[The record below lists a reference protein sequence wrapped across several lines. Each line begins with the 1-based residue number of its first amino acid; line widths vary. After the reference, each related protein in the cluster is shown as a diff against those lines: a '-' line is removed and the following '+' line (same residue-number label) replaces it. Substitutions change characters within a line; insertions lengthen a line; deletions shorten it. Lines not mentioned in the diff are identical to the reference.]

1 MSSQDEMVATFLSLT
16 GGDSQEFARSF
27 LESTGW
33 NVEMAVGM
41 MLDGGG
47 PPAGGG
53 GGGGVP
59 PMLSP
64 DGDALM
70 GGASPNV
77 RAPIPQMR
85 DQLISHDPAQR
96 GPGAPPLISTSRQVP
111 AGARAQTSE
120 STWRSSPPLPAQEQG
135 RGPRQIFF

>member
-47 PPAGGG
+47 RRRA
-53 GGGGVP
+53 
-59 PMLSP
+59 
-64 DGDALM
+64 AAAAA
-70 GGASPNV
+70 ASL
-77 RAPIPQMR
+77 RCCR
-85 DQLISHDPAQR
+85 R
-96 GPGAPPLISTSRQVP
+96 TGTR
-111 AGARAQTSE
+111 
-120 STWRSSPPLPAQEQG
+120 
-135 RGPRQIFF
+135 